1 MNFHSTNNNICDIN
15 SKRSEVQS
23 DFRQTAKFG
32 GGQLAALAASSSGSP
47 KAQSGDKQFFNLT
60 LSNYNSGAPVQG
72 KFVTP
77 KFTLPGAYQFS
88 TASMGENVASD
99 SPDAGGKRSQSI
111 Q

>member
-47 KAQSGDKQFFNLT
+47 KA
-60 LSNYNSGAPVQG
+60 
-72 KFVTP
+72 
-77 KFTLPGAYQFS
+77 
-88 TASMGENVASD
+88 
-99 SPDAGGKRSQSI
+99 
-111 Q
+111 